1 MRVLFSD
8 WKDILRPE
16 FKKDYYKLLMEFL
29 KKEYE
34 TKTIYPQKENIF
46 AALNFTPYEKTKVV
60 ILGQDP
66 YIGPNQAHGLSFS
79 VQKGVQIP
87 KSLQNIYKELHDDL
101 GCYIPNNGYLKK
113 WADQGVLLLNACLT
127 VEAGKPN
134 SHKGKGWEFFTD
146 KIIETLNNK
155 ETPVVFI
162 LWGANARSKKLLI
175 TNKKHLIIESAHPS
189 PLSAYHGFF
198 GSRPFSKTNNFLIK
212 NNMEPIDWQ
221 IENI

>member
-1 MRVLFSD
+1 M
-8 WKDILRPE
+8 
-16 FKKDYYKLLMEFL
+16 
-29 KKEYE
+29 
-34 TKTIYPQKENIF
+34 
-46 AALNFTPYEKTKVV
+46 
-60 ILGQDP
+60 
-66 YIGPNQAHGLSFS
+66 
-79 VQKGVQIP
+79 
-87 KSLQNIYKELHDDL
+87 HDDL

-113 WADQGVLLLNACLT
+113 WADQGVLLVNACLT

-134 SHKGKGWEFFTD
+134 SHKGKGWEFLTD